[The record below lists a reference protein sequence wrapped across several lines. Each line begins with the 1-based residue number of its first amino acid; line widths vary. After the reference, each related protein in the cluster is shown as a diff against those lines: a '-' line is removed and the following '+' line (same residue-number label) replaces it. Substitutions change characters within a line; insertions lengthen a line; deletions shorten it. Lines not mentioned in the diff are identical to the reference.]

1 MINKYDEP
9 CEQYKETGWCIYP
22 NATCE
27 NYFDCI
33 IAKIKDGEFN
43 NDTMY

>member
-1 MINKYDEP
+1 MSDEYQEP

-27 NYFDCI
+27 NYLNCV
-33 IAKIKDGEFN
+33 IAKFKKWKVGLNEQ
-43 NDTMY
+43 